1 MKKRIISITL
11 ALIMA
16 FGSILL
22 TTVSQGVTSAASGAG
37 ASRDAALDAIS
48 KVAETIEAAEPIRLK
63 LSEIITDEITGFETE
78 DDSEYD
84 SDEAYEALEE
94 ADGYSA
100 QLRDLL
106 SGLNG
111 LPDDPDTSDG
121 KTVLAAREYLT
132 MMLNMTTD
140 LSELIGYSIAFT
152 DALTILGDM
161 DADTDSYQGLAYTII
176 VATEATIEAL
186 GQIDPPSYMAI
197 SHNDVILRVK
207 ELGDFGEDFF
217 SAAMLEDP
225 LRIYSCLYRLDRIL
239 RMLTATGE
247 NLGADLLLQMQQA
260 ERRLHGPIDV
270 LHGELTRN
278 LAILVE
284 A

>member
-16 FGSILL
+16 FGLILL
-22 TTVSQGVTSAASGAG
+22 PAAPQGVTSAASDAG
-37 ASRDAALDAIS
+37 AARDAAREAIS
-48 KVAETIEAAEPIRLK
+48 KVAETIEAAEPIRLR
-63 LSEIITDEITGFETE
+63 LNEIIESEIEGFEVE

-84 SDEAYEALEE
+84 SDEAYEALDE
-94 ADGYSA
+94 ADGYSN

-152 DALTILGDM
+152 DALAIIEEMAT
-161 DADTDSYQGLAYTII
+161 DTDSYQGLAYSIM
-176 VATEATIEAL
+176 VATDTSIDAL
-186 GQIDPPSYMAI
+186 RQIDPPVYLAI

-225 LRIYSCLYRLDRIL
+225 LRIYSCIYRLDRIL
-239 RMLTATGE
+239 RMLTATGD

-260 ERRLHGPIDV
+260 ERRLNGPIDI
-270 LHGELTRN
+270 LHSELSRN
-278 LAILVE
+278 LAILIE